1 MQAQSQRSTAADA
14 PTVRPTDTSLN
25 RRLRGRWLRRLFWFW
40 IAGSTAV
47 GTYLAV
53 GGPLTPFTG
62 LEKPEVAL
70 AVVPFNLLL
79 LASGLLWLVLLV
91 RSRR

>member
-1 MQAQSQRSTAADA
+1 MQPQTNTQSAASS
-14 PTVRPTDTSLN
+14 VRPPDSSLN
-25 RRLRGRWLRRLFWFW
+25 RRLRGKWLRRLFWFW
-40 IAGSTAV
+40 IAGSTVV

-70 AVVPFNLLL
+70 AVVPFNFLL

>member
-1 MQAQSQRSTAADA
+1 MQAQTQTTARSDA
-14 PTVRPTDTSLN
+14 PTLRPTGPSLN

-40 IAGSTAV
+40 IAGSAVV

-53 GGPLTPFTG
+53 AGPLTPFTG
-62 LEKPEVAL
+62 LEKPDVAL

-79 LASGLLWLVLLV
+79 LASGLVWLVLLV